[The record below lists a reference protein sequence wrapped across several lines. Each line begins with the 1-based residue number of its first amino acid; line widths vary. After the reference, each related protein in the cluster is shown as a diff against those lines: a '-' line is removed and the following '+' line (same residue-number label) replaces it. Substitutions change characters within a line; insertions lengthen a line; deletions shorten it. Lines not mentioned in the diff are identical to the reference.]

1 MTGGSDEGSW
11 GRRETGAPR
20 VCNYPTG
27 PPLSGPDYYGR
38 RPHEFDCRKANHDKY
53 LESQLPQLGTVGKV
67 KLLKFMKFSEGVRT
81 QRGEEVPAQHETP
94 QASQSGQLGG
104 RHGLQPVVAQVEA
117 GQPAQVVERQSGGLG
132 ERTTREIQLLQGG
145 ENIRVGEVSQPVARQ
160 V

>member
-1 MTGGSDEGSW
+1 MLVLGSLNLPIPEL
-11 GRRETGAPR
+11 GA
-20 VCNYPTG
+20 
-27 PPLSGPDYYGR
+27 
-38 RPHEFDCRKANHDKY
+38 
-53 LESQLPQLGTVGKV
+53 VGEV
-67 KLLKFMKFSEGVRT
+67 ELLQAVQFSEGVRT

-145 ENIRVGEVSQPVARQ
+145 ENIRVGKVSQPVARQ

>member
-27 PPLSGPDYYGR
+27 PPPSGPDYYGR

-81 QRGEEVPAQHETP
+81 QRREHVATQHELLQHI
-94 QASQSGQLGG
+94 QAGQLGAG
-104 RHGLQPVVAQVEA
+104 YGSQLVVAQVKA
-117 GQPAQVVERQSGGLG
+117 GQSGQVLERCLC
-132 ERTTREIQLLQGG
+132 
-145 ENIRVGEVSQPVARQ
+145 
-160 V
+160 